1 MKETK
6 AKRDH
11 PVFDT
16 EDSNYVE
23 SGGKRQR
30 EISNKICG
38 VYTPDARLKRL
49 FESMQKVENRPI
61 VKTNRAI
68 FTKFSDVMRE
78 NPAQTFEI
86 QTGHVVTNSFFVDI
100 AQPGN
105 GCLTR
110 YYLNLGDH
118 IFVFHLLPR

>member
-6 AKRDH
+6 AKRDQ

-23 SGGKRQR
+23 SGGKRQQ

-78 NPAQTFEI
+78 NPAQ
-86 QTGHVVTNSFFVDI
+86 
-100 AQPGN
+100 
-105 GCLTR
+105 
-110 YYLNLGDH
+110 
-118 IFVFHLLPR
+118 